1 MAEFKQLKY
10 YYGKELA
17 ELLAEKINPVYPKF
31 NKKGFVNTISRGV
44 KDLELKARVEVITD
58 ALREYLP
65 KKYESAVNIFL
76 KILGPEN
83 SNETGMFKEYYWLM
97 PVALFVEKYG
107 IDDFDTSVKAI
118 YEITKRNTGEYA
130 IRPFIRKYPVKTL
143 KIVKK
148 WSKDK
153 NVHVRRLSSEGVRPR
168 LPWSQKLDEFIIDP
182 SPLIPILEN
191 LKEDSSM
198 FVKKSVANNLND
210 ILKDNYDIGIKILSK
225 WSKSRNPDTKWII
238 KHALRNEIKKG
249 NPLALKLT
257 K

>member
-31 NKKGFVNTISRGV
+31 NKKGFVNTISRSV

-65 KKYESAVNIFL
+65 KKYEYAVNIFL

-130 IRPFIRKYPVKTL
+130 IRPFIRKYPVKTI
-143 KIVKK
+143 KIMKK

-153 NVHVRRLSSEGVRPR
+153 NVHVRRLSSEGPR
-168 LPWSQKLDEFIIDP
+168 MRDPACPARQCLDE
-182 SPLIPILEN
+182 SPIPMRSEHHQR
-191 LKEDSSM
+191 
-198 FVKKSVANNLND
+198 V
-210 ILKDNYDIGIKILSK
+210 
-225 WSKSRNPDTKWII
+225 
-238 KHALRNEIKKG
+238 H
-249 NPLALKLT
+249 
-257 K
+257 